1 MTERTRRWLIAFAV
15 LGLGASLAATY
26 VHYQLLSSPGYTSF
40 CDVSSTVNCTEAYLS
55 RFGSLGGIPVALLG
69 VLWFVLVLVL
79 LLAPRSTSAR
89 ENAPAYIFALSTAA
103 LSIVLYLAYGS
114 FVVLKTV
121 CPLCVATYVAVGGL
135 FLISGG
141 AMSFPMSHLPGRAV
155 RDLRALVSSPA
166 ALILGILFLCGA
178 ATAVAFFPRE
188 AKPNDAATPT
198 DAATPA
204 APGQPAAGQAT
215 PPAASQA
222 EQSEFERWYVQQ
234 PKVDPGVQAG
244 GAAVVIVKFNDY
256 QCPPCKQTYDN
267 YKSVLA
273 KYRTS
278 HPGAVRFVTKDFPL
292 DPECNF
298 NAPGG
303 QHLAACEAA
312 VAVRL
317 AEQHAKREAMEDWL
331 FANQPTLTP
340 DSVKQGA
347 RQVGGVTD
355 FDQQYPTVLNLV
367 KGDIASGGALGVRS
381 TPTFF
386 INGRMLRGGLPTQY
400 FDAAI
405 AYELRQAGK

>member
-1 MTERTRRWLIAFAV
+1 
-15 LGLGASLAATY
+15 
-26 VHYQLLSSPGYTSF
+26 
-40 CDVSSTVNCTEAYLS
+40 
-55 RFGSLGGIPVALLG
+55 

-79 LLAPRSTSAR
+79 LLAPRSSAAR

-141 AMSFPMSHLPGRAV
+141 AMSFPMSHLPGRAA
-155 RDLRALVSSPA
+155 RDLRVLVSSPA
-166 ALILGILFLCGA
+166 AVILAILFLGGA

-188 AKPNDAATPT
+188 ATPIN
-198 DAATPA
+198 A
-204 APGQPAAGQAT
+204 APTAAPEQSAAGQAAA
-215 PPAASQA
+215 PAASQA
-222 EQSEFERWYVQQ
+222 EQSEFERWFLQQ
-234 PKVDPGVQAG
+234 PKVDPGVPAE

-273 KYRTS
+273 KYRAS

-303 QHLAACEAA
+303 QHVAACEAA

-317 AEQHAKREAMEDWL
+317 ADEHAKREAMEDWL

-355 FDQQYPTVLNLV
+355 FDQKYPTVLNLV
-367 KGDIASGGALGVRS
+367 KGDIAAGGALGVRS

-386 INGRMLRGGLPTQY
+386 INGRMLRGGLPPQF

-405 AYELRQAGK
+405 AFELKQAKR

>member
-15 LGLGASLAATY
+15 LGLGASVAATW
-26 VHYQLLSSPGYTSF
+26 VHYQLLSNPGYTSF

-55 RFGSLGGIPVALLG
+55 RFGSLGGVPVALLG

-79 LLAPRSTSAR
+79 LLAPRSSAAR

-141 AMSFPMSHLPGRAV
+141 AMSFPMSHLPGRAA
-155 RDLRALVSSPA
+155 RDLRVLVSSPA
-166 ALILGILFLCGA
+166 ALILAILFLGGA

-188 AKPNDAATPT
+188 ATPTNAAAT
-198 DAATPA
+198 A
-204 APGQPAAGQAT
+204 APEQSAAGQAAA
-215 PPAASQA
+215 PAASQA
-222 EQSEFERWYVQQ
+222 EQSEFERWFLQQ
-234 PKVDPGVQAG
+234 PKVDPGVPAE

-273 KYRTS
+273 KYRAS

-303 QHLAACEAA
+303 QHVAACEAA

-317 AEQHAKREAMEDWL
+317 AEEHAKREAMEDWL

-347 RQVGGVTD
+347 RQVGGITD
-355 FDQQYPTVLNLV
+355 FDQKYPTVLNLV
-367 KGDIASGGALGVRS
+367 KGDIAAGGALGVRS

-386 INGRMLRGGLPTQY
+386 INGRMLRGGLPPQF

-405 AYELRQAGK
+405 AFELKQAKR

>member
-1 MTERTRRWLIAFAV
+1 M
-15 LGLGASLAATY
+15 
-26 VHYQLLSSPGYTSF
+26 
-40 CDVSSTVNCTEAYLS
+40 S
-55 RFGSLGGIPVALLG
+55 RFGSLGGVPVALLG

-79 LLAPRSTSAR
+79 LLAPRSSAAR

-114 FVVLKTV
+114 FIVLKTV
-121 CPLCVATYVAVGGL
+121 CPLCVATYVAVGAL

-141 AMSFPMSHLPGRAV
+141 AMSFPMSHLPSRAA

-166 ALILGILFLCGA
+166 ALVVAILFLGGA

-188 AKPNDAATPT
+188 ATPT
-198 DAATPA
+198 DAATSA
-204 APGQPAAGQAT
+204 ASDQAAAGQAAA
-215 PPAASQA
+215 PAANQA
-222 EQSEFERWYVQQ
+222 EQSEFERWYLQQ
-234 PKVDPGVQAG
+234 PTVDPGVPAD

-273 KYRTS
+273 KYRAS

-303 QHLAACEAA
+303 QHVAACEAA

-317 AEQHAKREAMEDWL
+317 ADEHAKREAMEDWL

-355 FDQQYPTVLNLV
+355 FDQKYPTVLNLV
-367 KGDIASGGALGVRS
+367 KGDIAAGGALGVRS

-386 INGRMLRGGLPTQY
+386 INGRMLRGGLPPQF

-405 AYELRQAGK
+405 AFELKQAKR

>member
-15 LGLGASLAATY
+15 LGLGASVAATW

-69 VLWFVLVLVL
+69 ALWFVLVLVL
-79 LLAPRSTSAR
+79 LLAPRSSGAR

-141 AMSFPMSHLPGRAV
+141 AMSFPMSHLPGRAA

-166 ALILGILFLCGA
+166 ALILAILFLGGA

-188 AKPNDAATPT
+188 ATPT
-198 DAATPA
+198 GTATPA
-204 APGQPAAGQAT
+204 GPEQSAAGQAAA
-215 PPAASQA
+215 PAASPA
-222 EQSEFERWYVQQ
+222 EQSEFERWYLQQ
-234 PKVDPGVQAG
+234 PTVDPGVPAD

-303 QHLAACEAA
+303 QHVAACEAA

-355 FDQQYPTVLNLV
+355 FDQKYPTVLNLV
-367 KGDIASGGALGVRS
+367 KGDVASGGALGVRS

-386 INGRMLRGGLPTQY
+386 INGRMLRGGLPPQY

-405 AYELRQAGK
+405 AFELKQAKR

>member
-15 LGLGASLAATY
+15 LGLGASLAATW

-55 RFGSLGGIPVALLG
+55 RFGSLGGVPVALLG

-79 LLAPRSTSAR
+79 LLAPRSSAAR
-89 ENAPAYIFALSTAA
+89 ENAPAYVFALSTAA
-103 LSIVLYLAYGS
+103 LSVVLYLAYGS

-141 AMSFPMSHLPGRAV
+141 AMSFPMSHLPGRAA
-155 RDLRALVSSPA
+155 RDLRTLVSSPA
-166 ALILGILFLCGA
+166 ALVVAILFLGGA

-188 AKPNDAATPT
+188 ATPT
-198 DAATPA
+198 NAATPA
-204 APGQPAAGQAT
+204 TSEQAPAGQPAA
-215 PPAASQA
+215 PAASQA
-222 EQSEFERWYVQQ
+222 EQSEFERWYLQQ
-234 PKVDPGVQAG
+234 PKVDPGVSAD

-273 KYRTS
+273 KYRSS

-317 AEQHAKREAMEDWL
+317 ADQHAKREAMEDWL

-340 DSVKQGA
+340 DSVKKGA
-347 RQVGGVTD
+347 QQVGGVTD
-355 FDQQYPTVLNLV
+355 FEQKYPTVLNLV
-367 KGDIASGGALGVRS
+367 KGDIAAGGALGVRS

-386 INGRMLRGGLPTQY
+386 INGRMLRGGLPPQY

-405 AYELRQAGK
+405 AFELKQAGK